1 MTITN
6 KAARICSAG
15 AKSLLALVTVV
26 VLSERTAAQDEIY
39 HFDIGE
45 QKLTTALLQFSEQSD
60 TLLVMHTE
68 LIADRS
74 APEVK
79 GDMPA
84 AEALEKLLEGSGLEY
99 SVGDDGGVTVVHAT
113 QTEDSNSGKVQPTLM
128 AQASADRNRSM
139 TTENEDV
146 EKAGLQIGESIRGD
160 DEGAV
165 SVITGKVT
173 DARTGA
179 NLKGA
184 LVTIEETG
192 QWTSTGDLGRFR
204 FASVP
209 SGSVTLTVSFLG
221 YAGQSAVIGVRGD
234 SITQDFALRGGSEI
248 EEIVVYGQRSARA
261 QALNIE
267 RTSDVA
273 STVVASD
280 LLTGF
285 PGVTV
290 SDSLRRVPGVA
301 FTPDR
306 LTGDGSNVIIRGL
319 EPNLNAVKLNGIE
332 LPIEQGGRSAT
343 LSNVLSE
350 SVDKITISKSLLP
363 SHDSAGTGGLIEIE
377 TRGPLDRPRDFISA
391 AVDYGSGEQ
400 LDELNASLT
409 ASTILGAQENF
420 GVSASVQ
427 YRDRENEAYSYGT
440 GLTFGEYLPLGP
452 RGTPT
457 ISSISFIDPLTPFP
471 FERGVN
477 SAFSDSASYN
487 SSVVNTENLGINV
500 SGQFKWDQHSD
511 FKLAYQY
518 FEGDSHSDTSSISI
532 NAPLQYALQPVQVI
546 GGEPRYAIQPSG
558 FFSFQQNY
566 SISEN
571 SSETEV
577 ISFEGQTVVDEW
589 QFDYLIGRTEGT
601 FTTPVSGGLSFS
613 GPTSSSPDFLQFIDP
628 SSVDEIEDRVLSYFP
643 ARNGG
648 GYPIPF
654 LSPEGFD
661 AYNNPANFNFSS
673 ANWAESMSDSSRT
686 AFELDVKRSFGSG
699 PVKYVSAGVSLEN
712 TEASNFVIQDQSSY
726 FPVGTVTVAD
736 LGLAFSSPA
745 IVNESVPANFLVI
758 SPSGVATFFSS
769 VDALTQGSSPLLGV
783 SRSNGV
789 EDNPLIT
796 DAGLEEDELS
806 AYLEVKTTFG
816 NLDVIGGFR
825 WSQYD
830 ITANRFTVST
840 LFDASFV
847 FDPVFQQN
855 SRRVDS
861 VSETQSEFL
870 PRIVTNYRFSENDV
884 LRFGYYRSLAR
895 PSIEDIRNSEN
906 VLYFLAPFFGPNF
919 NQPQIS
925 ITRGNPDLQPSIT
938 NNFDFSFERY
948 DSNTGVL
955 KLGVFYKDIKNPL
968 RVASERIVELPADFV
983 LPDDPRIQAVA
994 DNFDIIV
1001 SFPVNS
1007 PFSGSILGVE
1017 AAVEKQFVN
1026 WPGWASGLGVF
1037 ANATYTDGEIDEQV
1051 FFASSPIFDDAGVI
1065 IGTENVELVAKDSN
1079 LSQQPRFSGTI
1090 AATYNMYG
1098 IDGSLAYTYQDARRS
1113 AGFSTF
1119 YLSQYEDSV
1128 DSLDLRIEYRFDRA
1142 NSSWI
1147 AFLEGSDLLKGQSDH
1162 QASFFRGGENGAGKY
1177 VSGRT
1182 FRGGRFLNIGLR
1194 ANF

>member
-1 MTITN
+1 M
-6 KAARICSAG
+6 
-15 AKSLLALVTVV
+15 
-26 VLSERTAAQDEIY
+26 VLSAQADDTNSQSYELDIDALPLTVAVKTLSDETGIEVL
-39 HFDIGE
+39 F
-45 QKLTTALLQFSEQSD
+45 FSE
-60 TLLVMHTE
+60 
-68 LIADRS
+68 IAEGVTS
-74 APEVK
+74 SPVHGEYT
-79 GDMPA
+79 PT
-84 AEALEKLLEGSGLEY
+84 EALETMLNSTDLE
-99 SVGDDGGVTVVHAT
+99 VVDLKKEGAVAIAMTAT
-113 QTEDSNSGKVQPTLM
+113 DERGASDSKNLAPTPVLM
-128 AQASADRNRSM
+128 AQNQTSQTQ
-139 TTENEDV
+139 TTSSQSSE
-146 EKAGLQIGESIRGD
+146 GGTSI
-160 DEGAV
+160 V
-165 SVITGKVT
+165 TGKVT

-184 LVTIEETG
+184 KVTIEETG
-192 QWTSTGDLGRFR
+192 QWTSTNDLGEFR
-204 FASVP
+204 FVNVP
-209 SGSVTLTVSFLG
+209 TGSSTITVSYLG
-221 YAGQSAVIGVRGD
+221 YAGQASAIDVRGD
-234 SITQDFALRGGSEI
+234 GTSQNFALRGGSEI
-248 EEIVVYGQRSARA
+248 EEIVVFGQRSARA
-261 QALNIE
+261 IALNQE
-267 RTSDVA
+267 RTSEVA
-273 STVVASD
+273 STIVASD

-285 PGVTV
+285 PGATV

-301 FTPDR
+301 FAPDR

-343 LSNVLSE
+343 ISNVLSE

-377 TRGPLDRPRDFISA
+377 TRGPLDRPKNFMSA

-409 ASTILGAQENF
+409 ASTVFGTQENL
-420 GVSASVQ
+420 GVGASVQ
-427 YRDRENEAYSYGT
+427 YRDRENESYSYGT
-440 GLTFGEYLPLGP
+440 GLIFGEYLPLGP
-452 RGTPT
+452 AGTPT
-457 ISSISFIDPLTPFP
+457 ISSSSFISPLTPFP
-471 FERGVN
+471 FEGGAN

-487 SSVVNTENLGINV
+487 SHIVETENLGINV
-500 SGQFKWDQHSD
+500 SGQFKWGQHSD
-511 FKLAYQY
+511 LKLAYQY
-518 FEGDSHSDTSSISI
+518 FEGDSRSDTSSISI
-532 NAPLQYALQPVQVI
+532 NAPLQYALQSVQAL

-566 SISEN
+566 SVSEN

-577 ISFEGQTVVDEW
+577 ITFEGQTVLGGW
-589 QFDYLIGRTEGT
+589 QFDYLIGRTDGT

-613 GPTSSSPDFLQFIDP
+613 GPTSSSPDFLQYIDP
-628 SSVDEIEDRVLSYFP
+628 SSVDTIEGRVLSYFP

-654 LSPEGFD
+654 LSSVGFD
-661 AYNNPANFNFSS
+661 AYNSPENFNFSS
-673 ANWAESMSDSSRT
+673 GNGVESMSDSSRT
-686 AFELDVKRSFGSG
+686 AFEIDIKRSFGSG
-699 PVKYVSAGVSLEN
+699 PIKYVSAGVALEN

-726 FPVGTVTVAD
+726 FPIGPVTAAD
-736 LGLAFSSPA
+736 LGLTFSSPA
-745 IVNESVPANFLVI
+745 IVNEGVPANFFVV
-758 SPSGVATFFSS
+758 SPSGVTTFFSS
-769 VDALTQGSSPLLGV
+769 LDALTQGASPLLGV

-789 EDNPLIT
+789 EDNPLLT
-796 DAGLEEDELS
+796 DTGLEEDELS
-806 AYLEVKTTFG
+806 AYLEVKTTIG
-816 NLDVIGGFR
+816 SLDIIGGFR

-847 FDPVFQQN
+847 FDPVFQQS

-870 PRIVTNYRFSENDV
+870 PRIVANYRFSENDV
-884 LRFGYYRSLAR
+884 LRFGFYRSLAR

-925 ITRGNPDLQPSIT
+925 ISRGNPDLQPSVT
-938 NNFDFSFERY
+938 DNFDLSFERY
-948 DSNTGVL
+948 DSDTGVL

-968 RVASERIVELPADFV
+968 RVASERIAELPADFV

-994 DNFDIIV
+994 DNFDITV

-1007 PFSGSILGVE
+1007 PFSGSIWGVE
-1017 AAVEKQFVN
+1017 AVIEKQFVN
-1026 WPGWASGLGVF
+1026 WPGWASGLGIF

-1051 FFASSPIFDDAGVI
+1051 FFVSSPIFDNSGAI
-1065 IGTENVELVAKDSN
+1065 IGTENVELVAEDSN
-1079 LSQQPRFSGTI
+1079 LAQQPRFSGTL

-1162 QASFFRGGENGAGKY
+1162 QASFFRGGENGAGEY

-1182 FRGGRFLNIGLR
+1182 FRGGRFFNVGLR